1 MGDIFSDRISDVPR
15 SFIREILKLTLD
27 ESVISF
33 AGGLPNRDLF
43 PVQEIKNATDRLL
56 EEAGKD
62 ILQYSSSEGYLGLR
76 EWIADR
82 YRSKNVIVHPD
93 NILITSGSQQ
103 GMDLLGKS
111 LLNVGD
117 DIIIEEPGYLGAI
130 QAFSMYQSSFHP
142 VPVSEEGIDLDMFHN
157 TLARHSV
164 KLFYCVPNFQN
175 PSGISYSERNR
186 RTISSQLKG
195 RRTVLMEDDPYGEL
209 RFLGKE
215 RTSFYQ
221 LMPEHTVL
229 LGSFSKIVA
238 PSFRIGWMVAH
249 DKIMEKLVIAKQASD
264 LHTNYFCQRIIHR
277 YLKDNDIDRHINK
290 IRQVY
295 GRQRDAMVTAIQDYF
310 PAEVLSTHPEGGMF
324 LWITLPKGL
333 SAMKVFKAAIKQKVA
348 FVPGDPFYV
357 NKKDVNALRLN
368 YSSVDEETIMT
379 GIKRLGKVL
388 KTMITK
394 K

>member
-1 MGDIFSDRISDVPR
+1 
-15 SFIREILKLTLD
+15 
-27 ESVISF
+27 
-33 AGGLPNRDLF
+33 
-43 PVQEIKNATDRLL
+43 
-56 EEAGKD
+56 
-62 ILQYSSSEGYLGLR
+62 
-76 EWIADR
+76 
-82 YRSKNVIVHPD
+82 
-93 NILITSGSQQ
+93 
-103 GMDLLGKS
+103 
-111 LLNVGD
+111 
-117 DIIIEEPGYLGAI
+117 
-130 QAFSMYQSSFHP
+130 
-142 VPVSEEGIDLDMFHN
+142 
-157 TLARHSV
+157 
-164 KLFYCVPNFQN
+164 
-175 PSGISYSERNR
+175 
-186 RTISSQLKG
+186 
-195 RRTVLMEDDPYGEL
+195 MEDDPYGEL

-215 RTSFYQ
+215 RASFYQ

-238 PSFRIGWMVAH
+238 PSFRIGWIVAH

-277 YLKDNDIDRHINK
+277 YLKDNDIDGHIRK

-295 GRQRDAMVTAIQDYF
+295 GRQRDAMVAAIQDYF

-388 KTMITK
+388 KTMITEK
-394 K
+394 